1 MKHLCQLVVR
11 NTGAW
16 KGQDWHIYPMFERGS
31 NMTKIKF
38 HYAHRDIS
46 HYTYKLLLFYVTV
59 HIIFVYSREYQ
70 GLNLTVTV
78 KNLLGTVILI
88 VKTLSRSNL

>member
-1 MKHLCQLVVR
+1 MHIMIHHTTHL
-11 NTGAW
+11 G
-16 KGQDWHIYPMFERGS
+16 
-31 NMTKIKF
+31 
-38 HYAHRDIS
+38 
-46 HYTYKLLLFYVTV
+46 TYKLLLFYVTAD
-59 HIIFVYSREYQ
+59 IIFVYSREYQ